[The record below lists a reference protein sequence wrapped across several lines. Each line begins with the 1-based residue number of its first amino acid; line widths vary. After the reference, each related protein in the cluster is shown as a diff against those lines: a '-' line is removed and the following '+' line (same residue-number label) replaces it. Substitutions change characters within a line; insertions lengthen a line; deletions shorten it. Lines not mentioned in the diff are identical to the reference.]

1 MANQAQIGQ
10 TARTVYGQGVVSKV
24 NGKSVIV
31 TVNGQDHKLTAK
43 QFGIM
48 N

>member
-1 MANQAQIGQ
+1 MQIQIGQ
-10 TARTVYGQGVVSKV
+10 PARTVYGQGVVAKI

-31 TVNGQDHKLTAK
+31 TVNGQDHKLSAK

>member
-1 MANQAQIGQ
+1 MTATVGQQAN
-10 TARTVYGQGVVSKV
+10 TVYGKGVVAKV

-31 TVNGQDHKLTAK
+31 TVNGQDHKLSAK
-43 QFGIM
+43 QFGTM